1 MILVPGTLV
10 KHPGQPSWGPGE
22 ILPGGVAGKVR
33 VRFAGA
39 GEKTLSLAHAL
50 LEVIGRAEAERLR
63 VELRDAPAPPIPGPD
78 PENPDAEKAFQLLQ
92 GREPC
97 VFVTGRAGT
106 GKSYLLRYFARKTKK
121 RFVLL
126 APTGLAA
133 LNVGGQTIHSF
144 FMFPWGLLNRGDV
157 KQVWDSN
164 KRQLIRKVDTFV
176 IDEVSMVN
184 ANLMDAIDEFLRLNG
199 RDARKPFGG
208 AQVVLFG
215 DPYQLPPV
223 LSREDEAKFMEYHY
237 RSPFFW
243 DAKVFEQLPITVVEL
258 RKNYRQKELE
268 FIDVLNGIRLG
279 ELAEEHQAL
288 LNARCDPG
296 FETDPGEIRPW
307 LTTTNARAAQI
318 NAARLA
324 RLPGPEHVFAA
335 TFSGKAFDGEN
346 LPAEAELKLRPGAQ
360 VLFVKNDAQDRW
372 VNGTFGRV
380 VTLAKDVVEVEVA
393 LNGFAHTYRVEPETW
408 ESRKYTF
415 DPKTEKITSEVVG
428 KFTQYPLRPAWA
440 ITIHKSQGQTLE
452 RIVVDLGRGAF
463 EHGQVYVALSRCP
476 TLEGITLATEIWP
489 NDVLKVSGHVREFMD
504 SVAKAAVLPGSEGR
518 ILAGGRTMTE
528 GRI

>member
-1 MILVPGTLV
+1 VILLPGMLV

-22 ILPGGVAGKVR
+22 VLAGGVAGKVR
-33 VRFAGA
+33 VRFLAA
-39 GEKTLSLAHAL
+39 GEKTLSLSHVQ
-50 LEVIGRAEAERLR
+50 LEVVTKAEAERLR
-63 VELRDAPAPPIPGPD
+63 QELRSAPPPHVPGPD
-78 PENPDAEKAFQLLQ
+78 PENLDAERAFELLQ
-92 GREPC
+92 GKEPC
-97 VFVTGRAGT
+97 VFITGRAGT
-106 GKSYLLRYFARKTKK
+106 GKSYLLRYFARKTHKK
-121 RFVLL
+121 IVLL

-144 FMFPWGLLNRGDV
+144 FMFPWGLMNREDV
-157 KQVWDSN
+157 KEIWDSN
-164 KRQLIRKVDTFV
+164 KRQLMRKIDTFV

-184 ANLMDAIDEFLRLNG
+184 ANLMDAIDAFLRRNG
-199 RDARKPFGG
+199 RDGTKPFGG

-243 DAKVFEQLPITVVEL
+243 DAKVFDQLPMAVVEL
-258 RKNYRQKELE
+258 RKNYRQKDFDFMDL
-268 FIDVLNGIRLG
+268 LNGVRQG

-288 LNARCDPG
+288 LNARCVQDFQPDP
-296 FETDPGEIRPW
+296 EEIRPY
-307 LTTTNARAAQI
+307 LTTTNARAQQI
-318 NAARLA
+318 NATRLA
-324 RLPGPEHVFAA
+324 RLPGPEHTFAA
-335 TFSGKAFDGEN
+335 TFSGDAFKGEN
-346 LPAEAELKLRPGAQ
+346 LPAEADLKLRTNTQ
-360 VLFVKNDAQDRW
+360 VLFVKNDAQGRW

-380 VTLAKDVVEVEVA
+380 VSLEKDLVEVEI
-393 LNGFAHTYRVEPETW
+393 LSNGFPHTWRIEPETW

-428 KFTQYPLRPAWA
+428 KFTQYPIRPAWA

-476 TLEGITLATEIWP
+476 TLEGISLATEIWP
-489 NDVLKVSGHVREFMD
+489 NDVLKVSGRVREFMD
-504 SVAKAAVLPGSEGR
+504 AVAKSALLPGSEGR
-518 ILAGGRTMTE
+518 LLAGG
-528 GRI
+528 